1 MARDDESSTPSQS
14 ADGDDALNRRLAEL
28 YETLHGIARTT
39 LGSRKG
45 ARLLDPTELVHECYI
60 KLRRTQL
67 SADMPRTDLI
77 ALAATAIRSILVDH
91 SRQIA
96 SLKRGGGMNRV
107 TLHAE
112 QLAQEQ
118 PVDVLALDSA
128 LERLALLDP
137 RMARVVELR
146 FFGGL
151 TIEETAAALGVRG
164 SAVESDWSMARAWLH
179 RELRA

>member
-1 MARDDESSTPSQS
+1 MARDDDASALPQS
-14 ADGDDALNRRLAEL
+14 KGDDDLDHKLAEL
-28 YETLHGIARTT
+28 YETLHGIARQT

-45 ARLLDPTELVHECYI
+45 ERLLDPTELVHECYI
-60 KLRRTQL
+60 RLRRTRL
-67 SADMPRTDLI
+67 SADMPRTELV

-91 SRQIA
+91 SRQVA

-107 TLHAE
+107 TLHAD

-151 TIEETAAALGVRG
+151 TIEETASTLGVRA
-164 SAVESDWSMARAWLH
+164 SAVESDWSLARAWLH
-179 RELRA
+179 RELRR